1 MLGKLLK
8 YEVKATARW
17 FLPMYI
23 GILAFAILNKIV
35 FSIGNVDAIMD
46 IIERNKVLT
55 VLSELFSGISIA
67 LYVLIIAATFVLTL
81 VITIQRFYKNLMGDE
96 GYLMFTLPV
105 TPTAHIW
112 SKFLV
117 SLMWSAVSVLVTGL
131 SIFILAFYGNMF
143 HDIAQVIQEI
153 SSVFQSSEGIHLI
166 GFILE
171 LFICLIVGECSS
183 TLMVYASIAL
193 GHTRKSHKVL
203 YSFGA
208 YMLINAITSIIS
220 GIFTAIGT
228 IGLVTDDELLYA
240 DTIANNTIFGFFHYM
255 FISTAV
261 LSALFAVGFF
271 IITNFILSKKLNLE

>member
-35 FSIGNVDAIMD
+35 FSIGNVHAFVEL
-46 IIERNKVLT
+46 IERNQVLN
-55 VLSELFSGISIA
+55 VLSELFSGISVTM
-67 LYVLIIAATFVLTL
+67 YVLIIAATFVLTL

-117 SLMWSAVSVLVTGL
+117 SLMWDVISLLVTIF
-131 SIFILAFYGNMF
+131 SFFILGFYGDLF
-143 HDIAQVIQEI
+143 HDIAYGFQEMRL
-153 SSVFQSSEGIHLI
+153 VFRTYEGMHLI
-166 GFILE
+166 GFCVE
-171 LFICLIVGECSS
+171 LLFLVFFSTCSS
-183 TLMVYASIAL
+183 TLMIYASIAL
-193 GHTRKSHKVL
+193 GHTRKNHKVL

-208 YMLINAITSIIS
+208 YLLFNIITSIIS
-220 GIFTAIGT
+220 SIVTAIGT
-228 IGLVTDDELLYA
+228 IGLASNEDIWYEDA
-240 DTIANNTIFGFFHYM
+240 AAFGFVHFLL
-255 FISTAV
+255 ISSIV
-261 LSALFAVGFF
+261 LTALFGVAYF
-271 IITNFILSKKLNLE
+271 IITNFVLSKKLNLE